1 MGNLHQAFSPAR
13 IWVIARTTLTQLIR
27 MRVFYFLLIFSV
39 LVLAATLMIQN
50 FTLDPSRQ
58 LKVMKDMSFFSMSI
72 FCTIF
77 AIVATANLIPKDIED
92 RTLYTIL
99 AKPVP
104 RLEYLLGKYLGGML
118 VIFVSIVVMTALL
131 YAFLYMRQ
139 QALLVDLIQIQE
151 SRQLNIEQL
160 EAARLD
166 VISLKQQGATVALL
180 AAVFAIA
187 LQAMVLGAI
196 TLCVSTFASS
206 GLFTVVVAF
215 VVFFVGYIEPV
226 VVDAWR
232 SSPQSLSGLS
242 NGLITAVGAIFPNFQ
257 SFNLVDGVVAGET
270 LPPGW
275 FVKITGLAFSYVVVY
290 LVAGYLFFADKEL

>member
-1 MGNLHQAFSPAR
+1 MGNSHQAFSFAR

-118 VIFVSIVVMTALL
+118 VIFVSILVMTMLL
-131 YAFLYMRQ
+131 YVFLYMRQ
-139 QALLVDLIQIQE
+139 QALLVDLIELQE
-151 SRQLNIEQL
+151 SRQLNVEQL
-160 EAARLD
+160 EAARMD
-166 VISLKQQGATVALL
+166 VISLKQQGATSSLL
-180 AAVFAIA
+180 AAVFAIG

-226 VVDAWR
+226 VVEAWK
-232 SSPQSLSGLS
+232 SSQSMGGMS
-242 NGLITAVGAIFPNFQ
+242 NALVTAVGIIFPNFQ
-257 SFNLVDGVVAGET
+257 TFNLVDGVVAGET

-275 FVKITGLAFSYVVVY
+275 FAKITGLALSYVAAY
-290 LVAGYLFFADKEL
+290 LIAGYLFFADKEL